1 VLKSN
6 EPKPGSV
13 LARDA
18 ARSSKTEQP
27 TKRRADALVHR
38 MVSVPEATDYLGVRT
53 SFLNKSRITGDGPQ
67 FHKLGRRVVYAPF
80 ELDTW
85 LDERK
90 RRNTSESTSVRGR
103 R

>member
-1 VLKSN
+1 MLESN
-6 EPKPGSV
+6 EPKPGSA

-38 MVSVPEATDYLGVRT
+38 MVSVPEAADYLGVRT
-53 SFLNKSRITGDGPQ
+53 SF
-67 FHKLGRRVVYAPF
+67 
-80 ELDTW
+80 W
-85 LDERK
+85 LDERT